1 VEAPGV
7 DAPHAALLNR
17 ELSWLDFNHR
27 VLALAENTDTPL
39 LERVKFLAVFSTNL
53 DEFFG
58 VRVAGLKSRQE
69 AGLGPGPDTGTP
81 TEQLA
86 AIRARAEELVGRQ
99 SALYLKEVKPR
110 LEEAGIQIL
119 DGMPDDPADRK
130 YLDRLFEDNIFPV
143 LTPLAV
149 DPGHPFPYISNLSL
163 NLAIFVVNPENGERR
178 FARLKVPPV
187 LPRFLALPDQ
197 IRFVPLEAVIAA
209 HLDRLFAG
217 LEIEYTVAF
226 RVTRNMDLA
235 ASSDEEAEDLLEAV
249 EMELRQLRFGDAVR
263 LEVPSDVRDD
273 VLDLLLRELALT
285 AEDVYRID
293 APLDLGGL
301 WEVYGLDRP
310 DLKYEA
316 LPPVTPSAFEGVDG
330 EPADVFAAMREGDI
344 LVHHP
349 YESFA
354 MTVQELFRQASTDP
368 AVMAIKLTLYRT
380 SGDSPIVKSLI
391 RAAERGKQVA
401 VLVELKARGDE
412 QANVAFARAMEEA
425 GIHVVYGLMGLKT
438 HSKVAMIVRQEETGI
453 RRYCHVGTGNYNPS
467 TAQIYEDLGLL
478 TVDPGL
484 GADLT
489 DLFNFLTGYSR
500 QSQYRKLLVAPVTL
514 RRRLIEL
521 INEQADKGL
530 DGRIAMKLNH
540 LVDPELIEAFYRAS
554 GQGTRIEIVARTR
567 CSLRPGVPGLSD
579 HISVRSIVGRFLE
592 HSRLFVFGDRGSPD
606 SHWFMGSA
614 DLMERN
620 LDGRVEVLL
629 KVETPA
635 EQARLRRIIEV
646 ELSDRTIAWHLGPD
660 GSWTYRGGP
669 ERVSAQDVLA
679 VDAWRRSHPG
689 RPDPVRLHGLA
700 PTPEAADRAAS

>member
-1 VEAPGV
+1 
-7 DAPHAALLNR
+7 
-17 ELSWLDFNHR
+17 
-27 VLALAENTDTPL
+27 
-39 LERVKFLAVFSTNL
+39 KFLAVFSTNL

>member
-1 VEAPGV
+1 MEK
-7 DAPHAALLNR
+7 
-17 ELSWLDFNHR
+17 
-27 VLALAENTDTPL
+27 
-39 LERVKFLAVFSTNL
+39 VKFLAVFSTNL

-58 VRVAGLKSRQE
+58 VRVSGLKSRQQ
-69 AGLGPGPDTGTP
+69 AGLGPGPDTRTP

-86 AIRARAEELVGRQ
+86 SIRQRAAGLVDRQ
-99 SALYLKEVKPR
+99 SEIFLHHVLPG
-110 LEEAGIQIL
+110 LEQAGLQIL
-119 DGMPDDPADRK
+119 DGMPAEVSDRE
-130 YLDRLFEDNIFPV
+130 YLDQLFEERIFPV

-163 NLAIFVVNPENGERR
+163 NLAVFVVNPDNGERR

-187 LPRFLALPDQ
+187 LPRFLALPDR

-217 LEIEYTVAF
+217 LDIEYTVPF

-235 ASSDEEAEDLLEAV
+235 ASTDEEAEDLLEAV
-249 EMELRQLRFGDAVR
+249 EMELRQQRFGDAVR
-263 LEVPSDVRDD
+263 LEVPASVRDE
-273 VLDLLLRELALT
+273 VLELLIRELGLSE
-285 AEDVYRID
+285 EDVYRID

-301 WEVYGLDRP
+301 WEVYDLDRP
-310 DLKYEA
+310 DLKYESF
-316 LPPVTPSAFEGVDG
+316 PPVTPPQFGAGDEA
-330 EPADVFAAMREGDI
+330 ADVFAAMREGDI

-354 MTVQELFRQASTDP
+354 VTVQELFRQASTDP

-412 QANVAFARAMEEA
+412 QANIAFARAMEEA

-438 HSKVAMIVRQEETGI
+438 HSKVAMIVRQEESGI
-453 RRYCHVGTGNYNPS
+453 RRYCHIGTGNYNPS
-467 TAQIYEDLGLL
+467 TAQIYEDLGLF
-478 TVDPGL
+478 TVDPDI

-500 QSQYRKLLVAPVTL
+500 QAEYRKLLVAPVML
-514 RRRLIEL
+514 RPKMLEMIG
-521 INEQADKGL
+521 EQAARGS

-540 LVDPELIEAFYRAS
+540 LVDPEFIDALYRAS
-554 GQGTRIEIVARTR
+554 GQGTRIEIMARSR

-579 HISVRSIVGRFLE
+579 NITVRSIVGRFLE
-592 HSRLFVFGDRGSPD
+592 HSRIYVFGDRQSEEAE
-606 SHWFMGSA
+606 WFMGSA
-614 DLMERN
+614 DMMERN

-629 KVETPA
+629 RVESPP
-635 EQARLRRIIEV
+635 EQARLRRVLDV
-646 ELSDRTIAWHLGPD
+646 ELSDETLAWELGPD
-660 GSWTYRGGP
+660 GGWTYLGGP
-669 ERVSAQDVLA
+669 DRVSAQDVLA
-679 VDAWRRSHPG
+679 IDAWRRSHPG
-689 RPDPVRLHGLA
+689 RSDPFQLRSSSAAGLA
-700 PTPEAADRAAS
+700 S